1 VLDVVF
7 SLLLVASCQV
17 ESSNSSLRLP
27 VFLLNE
33 EPGYQVARPVEPV
46 SAVHSDQTSSLLGR
60 LDSRVELLHT
70 ILRGKCAVTR
80 HLDLDVTPAKL
91 LAVSSFVVTVGVGQ
105 VHNVLQ
111 GGDGLAQLG

>member
-1 VLDVVF
+1 M
-7 SLLLVASCQV
+7 
-17 ESSNSSLRLP
+17 
-27 VFLLNE
+27 
-33 EPGYQVARPVEPV
+33 
-46 SAVHSDQTSSLLGR
+46 
-60 LDSRVELLHT
+60 
-70 ILRGKCAVTR
+70 TR